1 MEEIVKLVSEK
12 TGLSAEQAKSA
23 VETVLGAV
31 KTKLPA
37 SVAGQVDNLLA
48 GKEFDY
54 NAVLKGQLENL
65 KGEASEKFADFKE
78 NASEKLEDFKET
90 ASEKLEDLKEDAE
103 GFIKKLF

>member
-1 MEEIVKLVSEK
+1 MDEIVKLVSEK
-12 TGLSAEQAKSA
+12 TGISAEQAKSA
-23 VETVLGAV
+23 VEAVLGAV

-65 KGEASEKFADFKE
+65 KGEATEKFADLKE
-78 NASEKLEDFKET
+78 S
-90 ASEKLEDLKEDAE
+90 ASEKLEDLKDDAE